1 MNKER
6 SRKET
11 QVGARKK
18 KGKEIGKADD
28 YKSKGLWQLGRVSDM
43 GFRMSQ
49 RKGDKTSLPGL
60 PGMVSLSLAVRCIFP
75 E

>member
-11 QVGARKK
+11 QVGARQKKK

-28 YKSKGLWQLGRVSDM
+28 YKSKGLWHLRK
-43 GFRMSQ
+43 GFRHGFSDVAK
-49 RKGDKTSLPGL
+49 KGG
-60 PGMVSLSLAVRCIFP
+60 
-75 E
+75 